1 MNFLPT
7 SFFRFGIRQKLLLV
21 LSLVL
26 LTTLTVSSW
35 LTLNEEKQRILEEID
50 NRGSDISRF
59 VSKSLTF
66 SVVGYDYHTIDL
78 LLKEITLTKEVDY
91 AKVTNT
97 KGKVLSQSGT
107 HVNDPQRMQLF
118 VENIMLNS
126 EKLGELTL
134 GINTSSAYKHIQAQR
149 FRFLQRELFITLI
162 IILGEFFALSY
173 LIIRP
178 VSIISESL
186 TITGENKTVR
196 EIPLSSNDEFG
207 QLAQQFNK
215 LNKELTAANL
225 ELQTRVDFA
234 DKQLRKNIKDLKAQK
249 NKLSEM
255 NKSFLMLSITDA
267 LTGLYNR
274 RYFEE
279 HLETEKN
286 LSQRHS
292 DEISLILMDIDHFK
306 NINDTHGHVNGDKVL
321 KKVAK
326 ILKHRVRK
334 TDIACRIGGEEF
346 VVICKQT
353 DKQAALKLAEKLR
366 NSIQELVVPIG
377 QDKVSVTISIGVAN
391 LNQKNFS
398 SHANHLYRFA
408 DLALYFSKENGRN
421 AVTHYDEI
429 EKRQNPEYNLH

>member
-1 MNFLPT
+1 MNFNPT

-21 LSLVL
+21 LATVL
-26 LTTLTVSSW
+26 LTTLTISSW
-35 LTLNEEKQRILEEID
+35 LTLNEEKQRIMKQIN

-78 LLKEITLTKEVDY
+78 LLKEITLSEEVDF

-97 KGKVLSQSGT
+97 KGKILSQSGT
-107 HVNDPQRMQLF
+107 FINDPQRMQIF
-118 VENIMLNS
+118 VEDIMLDT
-126 EKLGELTL
+126 EKLGELTI
-134 GINTSSAYKHIQAQR
+134 GVNTRQAYEHINAQR
-149 FRFLQRELFITLI
+149 FKFLQRELFITLI
-162 IILGEFFALSY
+162 IVLGEFFALSY

-178 VSIISESL
+178 VTIISKSL
-186 TITGENKTVR
+186 TISDNSTTAKK
-196 EIPLSSNDEFG
+196 IPLSSNDEFG
-207 QLAQQFNK
+207 QLAEQFNK
-215 LNKELTAANL
+215 LNQQLNDANI

-234 DKQLRKNIKDLKAQK
+234 DKQLRKNVKELKAQK
-249 NKLSEM
+249 AELTQM
-255 NKSFLMLSITDA
+255 NMNFQMLSVTDA

-279 HLETEKN
+279 HLEIEKN

-306 NINDTHGHVNGDKVL
+306 NINDSYGHINGDEVL
-321 KKVAK
+321 KQIAKVIQK
-326 ILKHRVRK
+326 RIRK

-353 DKQAALKLAEKLR
+353 GKKAALQLAEKLR
-366 NSIQELVVPIG
+366 KSVLEHVIPIE
-377 QDKVSVTISIGVAN
+377 QYKVSVTISSGVVN
-391 LNQKNFS
+391 LNQENFN
-398 SHANHLYRFA
+398 SHADHLYRFA

-429 EKRQNPEYNLH
+429 DEKHKPEYSLH